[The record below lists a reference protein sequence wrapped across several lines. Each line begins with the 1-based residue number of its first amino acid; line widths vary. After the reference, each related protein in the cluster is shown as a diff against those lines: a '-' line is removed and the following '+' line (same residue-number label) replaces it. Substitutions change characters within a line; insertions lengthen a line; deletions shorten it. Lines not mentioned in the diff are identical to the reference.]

1 MKYILILSIIL
12 TGCATTKMYEQ
23 TLDSNNRVTNGVLKA
38 AHDEDI
44 QPELTKFCDGKYRIT
59 GQKVRTEKEGMFW
72 VYYWNYK
79 YVDFRCEK

>member
-1 MKYILILSIIL
+1 MILM
-12 TGCATTKMYEQ
+12 GCASTRIFET
-23 TLDSNNRVTNGVLKA
+23 TLDSSSKVTGGTLKA

-44 QPELTKFCDGKYRIT
+44 PPFLSKFCNGKYDIT
-59 GQKVRTEKEGMFW
+59 NQKLVAEKEGFLF